1 MSHPSGT
8 VDLYTELSTARPT
21 GSGVSN
27 PVETSSISIPSSRNL
42 RLKLVVRSN
51 VPPRVGGVVLNN
63 QPQHS
68 QEAGS
73 PIVDLSSTQR
83 EGSRAP
89 SAGGAEDPNL
99 PTFGIEESIPS
110 FESLRAQLTGG
121 SEALLDPR
129 MVKMSEQQKWRLRPL
144 YKDSVR
150 GSSMIWWVGFDLQT
164 TELLL
169 CHGYVNGA
177 VRIDRTVVV
186 PNQSGR
192 SLHEQSVL
200 EALQRYNLKFR
211 EGYRPIGAPA
221 PEIEEPMLAAKWEPE
236 KTRLDYPVGVQV
248 KIDGIRCL
256 CRKVG
261 STPIRYRSRGNR
273 EYPHFNAQFDAELEN
288 YFSFLP
294 NAGVELDGEM
304 YIHGIDFPQ
313 LSSVVRNERTPHP
326 LLPKLIYH
334 IFDFNT
340 SDPLP
345 YERRYETL
353 TLSLQR
359 YLEAGHIAT
368 RFLIVP
374 TNFANSK
381 DEIIEL
387 QQYYVQNG
395 YEGAMIRKL
404 ANGVYEGKR
413 LQSALYKSGRSNNLL
428 KVKTFIDEECEIVA
442 VEKAKGT
449 EADAAL
455 LVVRDIRGNVF
466 AVRPAASFEERRQW
480 LTDPGLVI
488 NKKATIVY
496 QELSIYNVPRFP
508 VVKAIRDYE

>member
-1 MSHPSGT
+1 MSDPSRV
-8 VDLYTELSTARPT
+8 VDLYTELSTAWST

-27 PVETSSISIPSSRNL
+27 PIETPS
-42 RLKLVVRSN
+42 
-51 VPPRVGGVVLNN
+51 PPVGGVSIVNGLNSEN
-63 QPQHS
+63 LRPRLVIRSKGLNASNNDQQHS
-68 QEAGS
+68 QVENGS
-73 PIVDLSSTQR
+73 TAHLRSDSVVLTSQ
-83 EGSRAP
+83 
-89 SAGGAEDPNL
+89 DPNL

-110 FESLRAQLTGG
+110 LPPRGVETQSKFP
-121 SEALLDPR
+121 LDEVDSR
-129 MVKMSEQQKWRLRPL
+129 IVQMQQQQKWRLRPL
-144 YKDSVR
+144 YKESLR

-164 TELLL
+164 AELLL

-177 VRIDRTVVV
+177 VRIDRTTVV

-273 EYPHFNAQFDAELEN
+273 EYPHFNTQFDAELEN
-288 YFSFLP
+288 FFSFLP

-304 YIHGIDFPQ
+304 YIHGMDFSQ
-313 LSSVVRNERTPHP
+313 LSSVVRNERTPHQ
-326 LLPKLIYH
+326 LLPQLIYN

-353 TLSLQR
+353 NLSLQR
-359 YLEAGHIAT
+359 YLEAGYVAT

-374 TNFANSK
+374 TSFAKSK
-381 DEIIEL
+381 EEIIRL

-404 ANGVYEGKR
+404 ANGADEGKK

-428 KVKTFIDEECEIVA
+428 KVKTFIDEECEIVN
-442 VEKAKGT
+442 VERAKGT

-466 AVRPAASFEERRQW
+466 SVRPAASFEERRQW
-480 LTDPGLVI
+480 LSNPELVI
-488 NKKATIVY
+488 NKRATIVY

>member
-1 MSHPSGT
+1 MSHPSEI

-21 GSGVSN
+21 GLGAFNQLATPSPSVVSGLSA
-27 PVETSSISIPSSRNL
+27 ETPRP
-42 RLKLVVRSN
+42 KLVIRSKGLTASN
-51 VPPRVGGVVLNN
+51 NGQPDSQVENGSTGRLSSDPVVLTSL
-63 QPQHS
+63 P
-68 QEAGS
+68 
-73 PIVDLSSTQR
+73 
-83 EGSRAP
+83 
-89 SAGGAEDPNL
+89 AGGDPNL
-99 PTFGIEESIPS
+99 PTFGIEESIPP
-110 FESLRAQLTGG
+110 FETPPTGG
-121 SEALLDPR
+121 GFELPLHGLDPR
-129 MVKMSEQQKWRLRPL
+129 MVQIQEQQKWRLRPL

-164 TELLL
+164 AELLL
-169 CHGYVNGA
+169 CHGHVNGA

-200 EALQRYNLKFR
+200 EAVQRYNLKFR

-221 PEIEEPMLAAKWEPE
+221 PEIDEPMLAAKWEPE

-273 EYPHFNAQFDAELEN
+273 EYPHLNAQFDPELEN

-304 YIHGIDFPQ
+304 YIHGMDFPQ

-359 YLEAGHIAT
+359 YLEAGYVAT

-374 TNFANSK
+374 TSFANSK
-381 DEIIEL
+381 EDIIGL

-404 ANGVYEGKR
+404 ANGVYEGKK

-428 KVKTFIDEECEIVA
+428 KVKTFIDEECEVVA

-466 AVRPAASFEERRQW
+466 SVRPAASFEERRQW
-480 LTDPGLVI
+480 LSNPELVV

>member
-1 MSHPSGT
+1 MFHSNET
-8 VDLYTELSTARPT
+8 RDLYTELSTART
-21 GSGVSN
+21 IDSGVSN
-27 PVETSSISIPSSRNL
+27 RMEAPYLSITADSNRGNL
-42 RLKLVVRSN
+42 RPRLVIRPKGSIIS
-51 VPPRVGGVVLNN
+51 NN
-63 QPQHS
+63 QQLHS
-68 QEAGS
+68 VEASGS
-73 PIVDLSSTQR
+73 IGHDPAVST
-83 EGSRAP
+83 S
-89 SAGGAEDPNL
+89 AEDPNL

-110 FESLRAQLTGG
+110 LESLQVT
-121 SEALLDPR
+121 SLDPR
-129 MVKMSEQQKWRLRPL
+129 MVQMLEQQKWRLRPL

-164 TELLL
+164 AELLL
-169 CHGYVNGA
+169 YHGYVNGA
-177 VRIDRTVVV
+177 VRTDRTVVV

-200 EALQRYNLKFR
+200 EALQRYHLKFR

-221 PEIEEPMLAAKWEPE
+221 PEIDEPMLAAKWEPG

-273 EYPHFNAQFDAELEN
+273 EYPHFNTQFDSELEN
-288 YFSFLP
+288 FFSFLP

-304 YIHGIDFPQ
+304 YIHGMDFSQ
-313 LSSVVRNERTPHP
+313 LSSVVRNERTPHQ
-326 LLPKLIYH
+326 LLPQLIYH

-345 YERRYETL
+345 YEKRYETL

-359 YLEAGHIAT
+359 YLEAGYIAS

-374 TNFANSK
+374 ISFANSK
-381 DEIIEL
+381 EEIIEL
-387 QQYYVQNG
+387 QRYYVQEG

-404 ANGVYEGKR
+404 ANGVDEGKK
-413 LQSALYKSGRSNNLL
+413 LQAALYKSGRSNNLL
-428 KVKTFIDEECEIVA
+428 KVKTFIDEECEIIG

-466 AVRPAASFEERRQW
+466 SVRPAATFEERRNW
-480 LTDPGLVI
+480 LSNPGLVL

-496 QELSIYNVPRFP
+496 QELSVYNVPRFP

>member
-1 MSHPSGT
+1 MSDSNLQI
-8 VDLYTELSTARPT
+8 DLYTELTTARLTHP
-21 GSGVSN
+21 
-27 PVETSSISIPSSRNL
+27 
-42 RLKLVVRSN
+42 
-51 VPPRVGGVVLNN
+51 VVLNLN
-63 QPQHS
+63 VNNDPLSSVGGRRSINPRPQLVIRRGPTS
-68 QEAGS
+68 PARTPVGENSLKPTLPASGS
-73 PIVDLSSTQR
+73 LSSGGTDIGAPIVGESQS
-83 EGSRAP
+83 
-89 SAGGAEDPNL
+89 L
-99 PTFGIEESIPS
+99 PTFEISESIPDP
-110 FESLRAQLTGG
+110 ESRDPGLTR
-121 SEALLDPR
+121 SSALDPR
-129 MVKMSEQQKWRLRPL
+129 VAQISEVQKWRLRPL
-144 YKDSVR
+144 YKENVR
-150 GSSMIWWVGFDLQT
+150 GSAMVWWVGFDLQT
-164 TELLL
+164 QELLL
-169 CHGYVNGA
+169 SHGHVNGV
-177 VRIDRTVVV
+177 VRMDRTVVV

-221 PEIEEPMLAAKWEPE
+221 PEIDEPMLAAKWEPE

-256 CRKVG
+256 TRKVG

-273 EYPHFNAQFDAELEN
+273 EYPHFNTQFDPELEN
-288 YFSFLP
+288 FFSFLP

-304 YIHGIDFPQ
+304 YIHGMDFSR
-313 LSSVVRNERTPHP
+313 LSSVVRNEKTPHQ
-326 LLPKLIYH
+326 LLPQLIYH

-345 YERRYETL
+345 YEKRYDIL
-353 TLSLQR
+353 TSGIQR
-359 YLEAGHIAT
+359 YLQAGYTAT

-374 TNFANSK
+374 TAFADSK
-381 DEIIEL
+381 EEIIKL

-404 ANGVYEGKR
+404 ANGIYEGKK

-428 KVKTFIDEECEIVA
+428 KVKTFIDEECLIVG

-466 AVRPAASFEERRQW
+466 SVRPAASFEERRRW
-480 LTDPGLVI
+480 LLEPELVI
-488 NKKATIVY
+488 DKKATIVY
-496 QELSIYNVPRFP
+496 QELSAYNVPRFP